1 MQIITHSVPSAVFTL
16 DTFKVSEHGATG
28 LHLFITGWYHGTNR
42 TAVPRIKV
50 MADSECIGYLHF
62 HIQRPDL
69 DTMFGTAKSPRGF
82 QDTFTTAFRPRV
94 VRFVRQYD
102 ERVLLTRKI
111 SRFEF
116 CTEKPFF
123 RALFMVYERAFL
135 RSSFNNPIGFQRL
148 TRFLFY
154 GMHHIKTV
162 KKHSSVSASLTV
174 SRVSDYDAWVQRN
187 TLPPEMLMELMSEK
201 FPEGKGPLLGVIYP
215 RMEDKQKFLQDSLD
229 TLRNQVYTH
238 YEVYLSVQKDENINL
253 PEGADRQM
261 HSFFFDHTGEASCM
275 NALAKNSKGEY
286 LVIMDAEGVL
296 PPHALL
302 YFAIAINDHP
312 EADVWYADEDLMTD
326 AGKRENPWF
335 KPDFDYAGLLSH
347 HDLHRPLVIRRST
360 LIREGGFDPE
370 FEGAGAYAFLL
381 KLASRNAIFVHIPDV
396 LYHHR
401 NASFAEFPYH
411 AQYVDANAAFRA
423 LNHHLAA
430 SGKARAGWP
439 SIYRRKNLPFF
450 ELLEPVATPGV
461 EIIIPARNQHIATEK
476 CLQSLLAKTSYPNY
490 TVWLIDN
497 DSDDPQAIA
506 FYQAVRD
513 PRVRVKRIGNPP
525 EGFSFSHLNNQAAK
539 AGDSDFILF
548 LNNDTE
554 IIEPDWLNRMM
565 AWAMT
570 EKVGCVGARLLFP
583 DKRVQ
588 HAGVFLDYSL
598 EKMPDHCHAGHDSST
613 PSNFLRVE
621 VSAEKVAVTAAC
633 MLTPRKLF
641 LESGGFDEQNFPVNY
656 NDIDYCIRIRR
667 KGYRVVYCAGA
678 ILIHH
683 QGLSRSGRV
692 GSSEIL
698 AFRNR
703 YKSIPDPFYNPN
715 LRKSGHFEPLPEPG
729 PLTKS
734 ILQKQLRIL
743 FYSHNFNFEGAPG
756 VVYDVSM
763 HMAAK
768 GHQVKMIAPYEGP
781 SSRYL
786 NANGVETAWLASAEN
801 QPPVFLY
808 TKAGGDAYLK
818 DAVSREIDDFQP
830 DVVYVNV
837 LHSGFVVNLATQ
849 CKIPAVWMI
858 HESFTE
864 NEQSRLIPHFNRQ
877 AYLDAFRDACM
888 VIFCTPFSSRLYESF
903 NSRNNF
909 RIIRNMLKPGF
920 VPSGLRN
927 NLRAEARKTLGI
939 DSRMTMVLNMGIIAL
954 HKNQELIVRAAARM
968 RNENI
973 GFYLVGAREG
983 NDYLDSLRL
992 LTREMEVAGSVRI
1005 IEETRETR
1013 LYYLAADIFCF
1024 PSVNE
1029 TYPYAILEA
1038 MASGLPIV
1046 CTPVNGVNEQVRFGE
1061 NALRA
1066 DFSDPEVLVGHLRQ
1080 LHANPELREKM
1091 GQSSKE
1097 IFDYLNDFDGMMQA
1111 HEDCIL
1117 ESRLFSRK

>member
-1 MQIITHSVPSAVFTL
+1 MQIITPSIGSTLFTL
-16 DTFKVSEHGATG
+16 DTFRVTERGG
-28 LHLFITGWYHGTNR
+28 QGVLLLMTGWCLDTHNAG
-42 TAVPRIKV
+42 VPRIKV
-50 MADSECIGYLHF
+50 LADNQWIGNLHF
-62 HIQRPDL
+62 HINRPDL
-69 DTMFGTAKSPRGF
+69 DAMYGTTTSPRGF
-82 QDTFTTAFRPRV
+82 QDSFPLAFRPRV
-94 VRFVRQYD
+94 VRFVCHYD
-102 ERVLLTRKI
+102 EGVLMIRKI

-116 CTEKPFF
+116 VSERPIF
-123 RALFMVYERAFL
+123 RTLFECYERIVL
-135 RSSFNNPIGFQRL
+135 RSSGHKDFAIQRWI
-148 TRFLFY
+148 RFLFFL
-154 GMHHIKTV
+154 MKRIRTV
-162 KKHSSVSASLTV
+162 KKPVIEGGEGYL
-174 SRVSDYDAWVQRN
+174 SRISDYEAWVRRN
-187 TLPPEMLMELMSEK
+187 TLTVEMLKCLLAER
-201 FPEGKGPLLGVIYP
+201 FPDGKGPFLGLIYP
-215 RMEDKQKFLQDSLD
+215 RAFYNQSL
-229 TLRNQVYTH
+229 LRNSISSLTNQVYPH
-238 YEVYLSVQKDENINL
+238 WEICLPANKDEQSDM
-253 PEGADRQM
+253 PYC
-261 HSFFFDHTGEASCM
+261 HSNRIKHVSLDECGEATCLNELIEHSR
-275 NALAKNSKGEY
+275 GEY

-302 YFAIAINDHP
+302 YFAIAITDHP
-312 EADVWYADEDLMTD
+312 EADVWYADEDLLTG
-326 AGKRENPWF
+326 AGKREKPWF

-347 HDLHRPLVIRRST
+347 HYLHRPLVIRRST
-360 LIREGGFDPE
+360 LIRESGFDPGY
-370 FEGAGAYAFLL
+370 EGACEYEFLL
-381 KLASRNAIFVHIPDV
+381 RLASRDAVFVHIPDV
-396 LYHHR
+396 LYH
-401 NASFAEFPYH
+401 NIKLPLNGLPY
-411 AQYVDANAAFRA
+411 QLQNFDANAAFRA
-423 LNHHLAA
+423 LISHLAA
-430 SGKARAGWP
+430 SGKARA
-439 SIYRRKNLPFF
+439 ICRRKNLPFF
-450 ELLEPVATPGV
+450 ELIEPVATPGV

-476 CLQSLLAKTSYPNY
+476 CLQSLLEKTSYPNY
-490 TVWLIDN
+490 TVLLIDN

-506 FYQAVRD
+506 FYQTVRD

-525 EGFSFSHLNNQAAK
+525 EGFSFSHLNNQAAM
-539 AGDSDFILF
+539 AGDSDFVLF

-565 AWAMT
+565 AWAVT

-613 PSNFLRVE
+613 PSSFLRVE
-621 VSAEKVAVTAAC
+621 LASEKIAVTAAC

-641 LESGGFDEQNFPVNY
+641 LENGGFDEQHFPVNY
-656 NDIDYCIRIRR
+656 NDIDYCIRVRQ
-667 KGYRVVYCAGA
+667 KGYRVIYCAGA

-703 YKSIPDPFYNPN
+703 YKSTPDPFYNSN
-715 LRKSGHFEPLPEPG
+715 LRKNGHFEPLPEPG

-756 VVYDVSM
+756 VVYDVSI

-768 GHQVKMIAPYEGP
+768 GHQVKMIAPYNGP
-781 SSRYL
+781 ASRYL
-786 NANGVETAWLASAEN
+786 NEKGVETSWFANPEV
-801 QPPVFLY
+801 QPPGFLY
-808 TKAGGDAYLK
+808 TQPEGDTFLK
-818 DAVSREIDDFQP
+818 EAVSREILLFQP

-864 NEQSRLIPHFNRQ
+864 HEQSRLIPHFNRQ

-903 NSRNNF
+903 NSRNHF

-927 NLRAEARKTLGI
+927 KLRTEARKTLAI
-939 DSRMTMVLNMGIIAL
+939 DSGMTMVLNMGIIAL

-992 LTREMEVAGSVRI
+992 LTREMEVTGSVRI
-1005 IEETRETR
+1005 IEETRETMQ
-1013 LYYLAADIFCF
+1013 YYLAADIFCF
-1024 PSVNE
+1024 TSVNE

-1061 NALRA
+1061 NALQA
-1066 DFSDPEVLVGHLRQ
+1066 DYSDPEVLAGHLHQ
-1080 LHANPELREKM
+1080 LHSNPELREKM
-1091 GQSSKE
+1091 GKSSKE